1 MKKKLT
7 LKDIAEK
14 AGVSLTTA
22 SMYLNGK
29 AEKYKISK
37 ATCERIEKIIRE
49 NNFNPNIHAR
59 AIAGKKTYLIGVV
72 TVGAINKSF
81 WFDIISG
88 IEETITPYKYHM
100 ILSVSH
106 YDAEKELEAL
116 KFMKTKSVDGL
127 IVGPVIAN
135 DKNNHAFLRKAS
147 KEIPLVIVSA
157 KLKGLSC
164 ACNDEK
170 TGGELAADCL
180 YGKGH
185 RKIACIGAL
194 DNLVQARCLRFCNS
208 LKSRGVEI
216 ETFVSPADF
225 ILCAGDFTAVFCFSD
240 LTALNVYDEAV
251 KAGISI
257 PGELSV
263 VGYDNMDFVKFL
275 NPDLT
280 TVHQYKK
287 ELGVAA
293 AELLMKKLEDESK
306 TIEDKIFKPFLRE
319 GGSVKKIKA

>member
-37 ATCERIEKIIRE
+37 ATCERIEKAIKE
-49 NNFNPNIHAR
+49 NNYNPNIHAR
-59 AIAGKKTYLIGVV
+59 AIAGKKTYLIGVI
-72 TVGAINKSF
+72 TVGEINKSF

-88 IEETITPYKYHM
+88 IEEAITPHKYHM

-106 YDAEKELEAL
+106 YDAEKELEAIE
-116 KFMKTKSVDGL
+116 FMKTKSVDGL
-127 IVGPVIAN
+127 IIGPVSRPE
-135 DKNNHAFLRKAS
+135 KNNHAFLRKLS
-147 KEIPLVIVSA
+147 KEIPLVVVSS

-164 ACNDEK
+164 AYNDEK
-170 TGGELAADCL
+170 TGGELAADFL
-180 YGKGH
+180 YKKGH
-185 RKIACIGAL
+185 RKIASIGGKENGPQSRINDFTEAL
-194 DNLVQARCLRFCNS
+194 ALKGLDIKRFDNTS
-208 LKSRGVEI
+208 
-216 ETFVSPADF
+216 DF
-225 ILCAGDFTAVFCFSD
+225 MLNHKDFTAVFCFSD
-240 LTALNVYDEAV
+240 LMALNLYNDAA
-251 KAGISI
+251 KAGVTI
-257 PGELSV
+257 PDELSV

-275 NPDLT
+275 NPGLT

-293 AELLMKKLEDESK
+293 AELLMDKLKNKNIGMKSK
-306 TIEDKIFKPFLRE
+306 AFKPVLKERD
-319 GGSVKKIKA
+319 SVSIIK